1 MSINTTDCDKITDTL
16 KKKHTSEIEALKKQI
31 EALNKTH
38 ASEIEALKKQIEA
51 LKKTH
56 VLEIEALK
64 KTHVLEIEA
73 LKKTHDL
80 EIEAL
85 KEQIDVLNS
94 ITYNSSSEEKML
106 RQEIK
111 NINKNSKRLLKTH
124 KSSNMSNKEKLYCI
138 MTEIK
143 DIMIH
148 NERTVISDI
157 TTKTLKTN
165 IMSYLDGTSCSGY
178 RRNNRNRNNRSRRSS
193 RSRNSRRRNSRR
205 RNSRYF
211 DYIISNLSNNEL
223 NQNSN
228 YSNNNSN

>member
-1 MSINTTDCDKITDTL
+1 MNLKPTNCDKIT
-16 KKKHTSEIEALKKQI
+16 
-31 EALNKTH
+31 
-38 ASEIEALKKQIEA
+38 EA

-64 KTHVLEIEA
+64 KQIEALKKQIEALNKTHVLEIEALNKTHVLEIEA
-73 LKKTHDL
+73 LKK
-80 EIEAL
+80 
-85 KEQIDVLNS
+85 QIDVLNS
-94 ITYNSSSEEKML
+94 INSISSIEEEML
-106 RQEIK
+106 KQEIK

-148 NERTVISDI
+148 NERKVISDI

-193 RSRNSRRRNSRR
+193 RSRNSIKRNSIRRNIR
-205 RNSRYF
+205 RYF
-211 DYIISNLSNNEL
+211 DYSNNNLSNNEL

-228 YSNNNSN
+228 YSNSN

>member
-1 MSINTTDCDKITDTL
+1 MNLKPTNCDKITEAL
-16 KKKHTSEIEALKKQI
+16 KKKH
-31 EALNKTH
+31 
-38 ASEIEALKKQIEA
+38 ASEEALKKQIEA

-56 VLEIEALK
+56 VLEIEALN

-73 LKKTHDL
+73 LK
-80 EIEAL
+80 
-85 KEQIDVLNS
+85 EQIDGLNS
-94 ITYNSSSEEKML
+94 ITSNSSIEEEML
-106 RQEIK
+106 KQEIN

-178 RRNNRNRNNRSRRSS
+178 RRNNRNRNNRSRRSRRSRNS
-193 RSRNSRRRNSRR
+193 RSRNSRIRNNIRRNIR
-205 RNSRYF
+205 RYF
-211 DYIISNLSNNEL
+211 DYSNSNLSNNEF
-223 NQNSN
+223 
-228 YSNNNSN
+228 SNNNSN